1 MIKYEIN
8 CVCLCG
14 VWGEATNLRKHV
26 AIITCTKFRRNNP
39 AERDGSSEKTVTAQG
54 EETVRNT
61 IATIRIPNSA
71 LMVAIAAMAERGE
84 LSQQWPHA

>member
-1 MIKYEIN
+1 MRSTVYVYVVCGERRPTYGNMLQLSLAIN
-8 CVCLCG
+8 FG
-14 VWGEATNLRKHV
+14 GTTPPSETDRRK
-26 AIITCTKFRRNNP
+26 
-39 AERDGSSEKTVTAQG
+39 KTVTAQG